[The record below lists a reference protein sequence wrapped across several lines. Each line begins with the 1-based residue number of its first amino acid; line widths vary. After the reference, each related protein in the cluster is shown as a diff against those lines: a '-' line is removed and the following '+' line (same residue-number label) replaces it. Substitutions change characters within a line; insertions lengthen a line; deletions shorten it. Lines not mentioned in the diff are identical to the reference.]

1 MRCHY
6 PSNPNQPNPDPNHN
20 PNPNPNPNLHPNPKQ
35 VPYWLPP
42 PIEPTMLLPQQPAI
56 MDNGL
61 EGTEHVLVLSVDAS
75 ANEYIVRTKSGAEVR
90 VPGGRLSAAPVP
102 PTAAEA
108 AAAAAAALEP
118 GMDNL
123 TRWLMSITM
132 TPIPKASIGAKGA
145 ISSNANPHL
154 PWPFR

>member
-1 MRCHY
+1 
-6 PSNPNQPNPDPNHN
+6 
-20 PNPNPNPNLHPNPKQ
+20 
-35 VPYWLPP
+35 
-42 PIEPTMLLPQQPAI
+42 MLLPQQPAI

-90 VPGGRLSAAPVP
+90 VPGGRLSAVPVP
-102 PTAAEA
+102 PTAAE
-108 AAAAAAALEP
+108 AAAALEP

-132 TPIPKASIGAKGA
+132 TPIPKASSLVHLAENVDCFGFELSDDHMRRI
-145 ISSNANPHL
+145 NALNRDQFAL
-154 PWPFR
+154 FDADVLA

>member
-20 PNPNPNPNLHPNPKQ
+20 PNPNPNPNLHPNPNQ

-90 VPGGRLSAAPVP
+90 VLGGRLSAAPVP
-102 PTAAEA
+102 PTAAE
-108 AAAAAAALEP
+108 AAAALEP

>member
-1 MRCHY
+1 
-6 PSNPNQPNPDPNHN
+6 
-20 PNPNPNPNLHPNPKQ
+20 
-35 VPYWLPP
+35 
-42 PIEPTMLLPQQPAI
+42 
-56 MDNGL
+56 
-61 EGTEHVLVLSVDAS
+61 VL
-75 ANEYIVRTKSGAEVR
+75 
-90 VPGGRLSAAPVP
+90 GGRLSAAPVP